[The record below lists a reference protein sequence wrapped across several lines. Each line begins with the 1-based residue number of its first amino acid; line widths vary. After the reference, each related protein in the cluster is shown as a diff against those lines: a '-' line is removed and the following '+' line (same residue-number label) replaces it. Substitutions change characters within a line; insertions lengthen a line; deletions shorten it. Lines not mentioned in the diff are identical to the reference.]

1 MKKNDPLTRI
11 PLANATF
18 VSGEG
23 SLCYEDVIDD
33 FPNAKYIDII
43 TFNISQSQNSLL

>member
-1 MKKNDPLTRI
+1 MKKSDTLTRI

-33 FPNAKYIDII
+33 FRLCE
-43 TFNISQSQNSLL
+43 TFSVKVL